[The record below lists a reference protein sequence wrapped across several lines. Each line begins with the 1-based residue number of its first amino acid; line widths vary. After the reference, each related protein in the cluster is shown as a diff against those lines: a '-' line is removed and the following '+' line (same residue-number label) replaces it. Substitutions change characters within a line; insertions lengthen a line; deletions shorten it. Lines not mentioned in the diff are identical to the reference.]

1 MNTSTIDTAASIA
14 TLRGDMWLID
24 QKRFRAACA
33 VARGGMPPA
42 RTENGGGIV
51 WSARPQYRL
60 ANGAVAVLTLYG
72 LIEQRQSMFGWWFGG
87 TSTEAFK
94 ELFNTALAD
103 EMVQAI
109 VLDIDS
115 PGGTSAGV
123 DELAA
128 HIFRARGVKKILA
141 VSNSDA
147 CSAAYWIGS
156 AAEKLYSTP
165 GGRTGSV
172 GVYIEHWNEAK
183 MLEELGLEHTF
194 IQAGERKTDGNPY
207 EALSETAIE
216 ELQGAVN
223 DTYKR
228 FVGSVARHRG
238 ITPKKVESDYGQG
251 RTYSASEAKAAG
263 VIDGI
268 YTLDEV
274 VAMAVGKGK
283 RGGSRAES
291 TEPGVM
297 TSSEQ
302 HDKSPGDDTTEEAR
316 QAGPSAEVLRRRH
329 AQRKRNEEA
338 A

>member
-33 VARGGMPPA
+33 VARGGMPA
-42 RTENGGGIV
+42 SRTENGGGIV
-51 WSARPQYRL
+51 WSARPQYL
-60 ANGAVAVLTLYG
+60 SANGAVAVLPLYG
-72 LIEQRQSMFGWWFGG
+72 IIEQRQSMFGWWFGG

-94 ELFNTALAD
+94 DLFNTVLAD

-123 DELAA
+123 DELAS
-128 HIFRARGVKKILA
+128 HVFRARGVKKILA

-183 MLEELGLEHTF
+183 MLEEMGLEHTF

-268 YTLDEV
+268 FTLDEV

-283 RGGSRAES
+283 KGGSRAES
-291 TEPGVM
+291 TEAGIVTANEVREQESSGV
-297 TSSEQ
+297 
-302 HDKSPGDDTTEEAR
+302 PAGDVPVS
-316 QAGPSAEVLRRRH
+316 GPSAEVLRRRH
-329 AQRKRNEEA
+329 AQRKRTEVA
-338 A
+338 